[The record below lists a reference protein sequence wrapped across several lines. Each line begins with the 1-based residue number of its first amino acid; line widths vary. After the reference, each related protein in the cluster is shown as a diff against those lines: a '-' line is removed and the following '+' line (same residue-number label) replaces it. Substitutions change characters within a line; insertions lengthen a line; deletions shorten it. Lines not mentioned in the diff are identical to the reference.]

1 MTRQFLI
8 TRLSILFLAFI
19 LASCGSSDEIIV
31 VEQAPT
37 TEPSQAEEPVTENE
51 PEDSF
56 KEVTIGLIDPVLNF
70 DPLFARNLSTQRV
83 ITLVYET
90 LLTLDKNGEPVP
102 ALAKEVDISE
112 DGTVYT
118 ITLDRSRFYQ
128 DSGVFPAGV
137 GRRIHARDV
146 KWAFERS
153 ARTGVPE
160 FASSLLMNINGYE
173 NYFLEQRTLY
183 DESRRVLDGVNGI
196 QVADAATVLIELNE
210 PDSLFLQKLASPYL
224 SIYPEESVA
233 NNPEGIAE
241 NPVGSGPYE
250 IVRSEEGARIVLTAY
265 ESSDEQTER
274 EVADIDRVEFIYL
287 ESEAEMFQRFANGD
301 VDWIPEISPGVQRQ
315 VLTEND
321 ELNPA
326 YEEEYSAVHM
336 NANRITAFYLNQRA
350 TVNQEWLRSRLAMLT
365 SEDFYS
371 ENEVRLY
378 TENFMM
384 NETAEPEE
392 QYYVMLTDNMF
403 AKNALTELHNLVFQ
417 PESALVFIDI
427 RVPTRVTSI
436 YTRVNDSMYN
446 SWNPIEDGYW
456 LRMDSKIVSLHN
468 TKVSNV
474 EPSVVPWLLH
484 LDDVEVNEN
493 E

>member
-1 MTRQFLI
+1 MIRQFLHPRFVI
-8 TRLSILFLAFI
+8 ILLAVF

-31 VEQAPT
+31 VEQGPT
-37 TEPSQAEEPVTENE
+37 IEPSQTEESAAENE
-51 PEDSF
+51 EEDPYR
-56 KEVTIGLIDPVLNF
+56 EITIGLVDPVLNF
-70 DPLFARNLSTQRV
+70 DPLFARNLSSQRV
-83 ITLVYET
+83 ITLIYET

-102 ALAKEVDISE
+102 ELAKEVNISE
-112 DGTVYT
+112 EGTVYT
-118 ITLDRSRFYQ
+118 ITLDRDRFYH

-160 FASSLLMNINGYE
+160 SASDLLMNVNGYE

-183 DESRRVLDGVNGI
+183 DDTRRVLDGVNGI
-196 QVADAATVLIELNE
+196 QIADAATVLIELNE

-224 SIYPEESVA
+224 SVYPEESVV
-233 NNPEGIAE
+233 NNEEGLAK

-250 IVRSEEGARIVLTAY
+250 IARAEDGVRIVLTAY
-265 ESSDEQTER
+265 ESSDEQSER
-274 EVADIDRVEFIYL
+274 EVAKIDRLEFVYL
-287 ESEAEMFQRFANGD
+287 ESEAEMFQQFANSEI
-301 VDWIPEISPGVQRQ
+301 DWIPEVSPGVQRQ
-315 VLTEND
+315 VLTETN
-321 ELNPA
+321 ELNPVYA
-326 YEEEYSAVHM
+326 EDFTAVRM
-336 NANRITAFYLNQRA
+336 NAERITAFYLNKRA
-350 TVNQEWLRSRLAMLT
+350 RVSQEWLRSRLAMLT
-365 SEDFYS
+365 AEDFYS
-371 ENEVRLY
+371 QREVTLQ
-378 TENFMM
+378 TDGFAMSEA
-384 NETAEPEE
+384 AEPEE

-403 AKNALTELHNLVFQ
+403 AKNALTELHNLVFR

-436 YTRVNDSMYN
+436 YTRVDDSLHN
-446 SWNPIEDGYW
+446 NWNPIEAGYW

-468 TKVSNV
+468 SRVSNI

-484 LDDVEVNEN
+484 LDDVEVNVN